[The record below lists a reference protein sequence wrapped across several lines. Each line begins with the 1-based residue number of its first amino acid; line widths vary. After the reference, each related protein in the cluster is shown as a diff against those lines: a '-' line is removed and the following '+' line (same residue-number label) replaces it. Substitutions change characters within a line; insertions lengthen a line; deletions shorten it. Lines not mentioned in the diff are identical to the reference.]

1 MCYVYCGIQKRYET
15 MSKFKVVE
23 KENQNALH
31 LLTWSVKRGEE
42 WIEKYG
48 DSKMFTDKTLTKES
62 FIVIED
68 K

>member
-1 MCYVYCGIQKRYET
+1 